1 MKLNKLTSAVS
12 VSLLAVA
19 LTACGSDDDAPIIN
33 NNTATTPAPAPAP
46 APTPAAVDNS
56 ANIAALTEAFKQAR
70 VPADKA
76 AALAAAN
83 PTMRVGSTEF
93 NALAA
98 ANAAADTGAG
108 TGTNNAVSEVVK
120 TNNHFIKNVDT
131 ENNAT
136 VTSNQYS
143 RREGSNFDRKANRT
157 QVGGLGAVGTDDP
170 TEQNPF
176 LSNYVLA
183 VEATDNDVV
192 VAIDSTGEFVKK
204 VDGADNGEIVA
215 PEESP
220 YIKNGGLKFVSNH
233 RTKSGVVYHYGDK
246 SALPQDTNTKGEDVA
261 GTNLLDLEKA
271 KIEDGITAITNTAF
285 DTNNVGTKSASV
297 TLGSI
302 QTLQQVNH
310 TNVYQDLKTD
320 AVTAL
325 EYANGT
331 TKSTMARTNGKVSG
345 EKGLGSGLV
354 VYTAKSLPVGNAKGA
369 EANIKVPVYGV
380 EENIYQ
386 NGEVIN
392 SVEGRPS
399 ASKDNTAPGLV
410 NLVSGTTGGIFKGA
424 LKDTAAEAR
433 QDVVDNLAAGTP
445 YGGGDKAQ
453 RNPSFLS
460 REVIMTRGETD
471 PDKDFEYTE
480 GYANTDQIIVV
491 KDPAGSGKYVGVVD
505 WDGYN
510 SSVNVANNHETRI
523 FGKNFIGYEAGKT
536 GSQTTANTY
545 KGAYGSDNVLVTDGV
560 VADTLQHV
568 QYGRLTNNIDVLK
581 EKNDK
586 SPQIYAYRQFQEHGA
601 PNSVDTYFYRG
612 THHTTLDQMKAVI
625 AKGGEV
631 EYYGHALT
639 YGIGP
644 KVEATKAG
652 TVPTSYGLASSEA
665 TIGNFVYA
673 KYDTA
678 KATVTGDIYNFINK
692 DVANKP
698 NDFVKQQLVTF
709 TGDVFGNTVVG
720 KATKLSG
727 NEEGSL
733 TASFFGSQANELG
746 GSISSITR
754 EQGYAQPKWGA
765 VFGAKAEIAS
775 DSGLSNWNVIERQNG
790 GN

>member
-170 TEQNPF
+170 TEQNPY

-192 VAIDSTGEFVKK
+192 VAIDSTGEFVQKK
-204 VDGADNGEIVA
+204 SAAVDDEGEMVT
-215 PEESP
+215 PTESP
-220 YIKNGGLKFVSNH
+220 YIKNDGLKYTSNHSTRGSVFAHYGKATGTGLTPIALSDLGIPGEDSTDGANVASLTEANHSSLALAAFDATKLGVSN
-233 RTKSGVVYHYGDK
+233 VE
-246 SALPQDTNTKGEDVA
+246 L
-261 GTNLLDLEKA
+261 GT
-271 KIEDGITAITNTAF
+271 IH
-285 DTNNVGTKSASV
+285 
-297 TLGSI
+297 
-302 QTLQQVNH
+302 TLQQINRL
-310 TNVYQDLKTD
+310 NVVHDLATD
-320 AVTAL
+320 ATDALTA
-325 EYANGT
+325 AKNTNTVMTRQSNGHV
-331 TKSTMARTNGKVSG
+331 KDAVQAS
-345 EKGLGSGLV
+345 LGSGLV
-354 VYTAKSLPVGNAKGA
+354 VYTAKSIPVGNATGA
-369 EANIKVPVYGV
+369 NANMRVPVYGV

-392 SVEGRPS
+392 SVESRS
-399 ASKDNTAPGLV
+399 KASTDAASLGAV
-410 NLVSGTTGGIFKGA
+410 NAAVGA
-424 LKDTAAEAR
+424 KFGVGNGANKAAAITAAEGAA
-433 QDVVDNLAAGTP
+433 AAGIIT
-445 YGGGDKAQ
+445 DTNTAA
-453 RNPSFLS
+453 RNPWFLS
-460 REVIMTRGETD
+460 REMVMTRTLND
-471 PDKDFEYTE
+471 NKDYIYNEDF
-480 GYANTDQIIVV
+480 
-491 KDPAGSGKYVGVVD
+491 VGVAGASTKAKSDGTVD
-505 WDGYN
+505 ALYDESGYTR
-510 SSVNVANNHETRI
+510 SVNVANNHETRI
-523 FGKNFIGYEAGKT
+523 FGKNFIDYEAGKT

-545 KGAYGSDNVLVTDGV
+545 KGAYGSNNVLVTDGV

-568 QYGRLTNNIDVLK
+568 QYGRLTNNIDVLR

-612 THHTTLDQMKAVI
+612 TNYTTLDQMKAVI

-678 KATVTGDIYNFINK
+678 KGTVAGDIYNFINK

>member
-33 NNTATTPAPAPAP
+33 NNTATTPAPAP

-98 ANAAADTGAG
+98 ANAAADTGADTGAG
-108 TGTNNAVSEVVK
+108 TGNPVSDVVK

-131 ENNAT
+131 QNFAT

-192 VAIDSTGEFVKK
+192 VAIDSTGELVQK
-204 VDGADNGEIVA
+204 DGANDTGAIVNSA
-215 PEESP
+215 ESP
-220 YIKNGGLKFVSNH
+220 YIKNDGLRYVPNH
-233 RTKSGVVYHYGDK
+233 SSRRDVVYHYGVGHTSATANATKLPGEESINGKLAIFTDTNQ
-246 SALPQDTNTKGEDVA
+246 SALPVGQSKNATVG
-261 GTNLLDLEKA
+261 LEFGKSSIEPG
-271 KIEDGITAITNTAF
+271 KIA
-285 DTNNVGTKSASV
+285 
-297 TLGSI
+297 
-302 QTLQQVNH
+302 TLQQVNY
-310 TNVYQDLKTD
+310 TNVVHELELD
-320 AVTAL
+320 AKDAL
-325 EYANGT
+325 DAA
-331 TKSTMARTNGKVSG
+331 KSNAVVMTRNSDGLVAGVNKNS
-345 EKGLGSGLV
+345 LGSGLV

-369 EANIKVPVYGV
+369 DANIKVPVYGV

-392 SVEGRPS
+392 SVESRSKPS
-399 ASKDNTAPGLV
+399 TEAQSLGAV
-410 NLVSGTTGGIFKGA
+410 NLATGAKYSVQSDPDRAIAATNAADATGA
-424 LKDTAAEAR
+424 TVTGSNAE
-433 QDVVDNLAAGTP
+433 
-445 YGGGDKAQ
+445 
-453 RNPSFLS
+453 RNPLFLS
-460 REVIMTRGETD
+460 REVVMKRVESPAASKDYEFKEEYAGARGVSVS
-471 PDKDFEYTE
+471 K
-480 GYANTDQIIVV
+480 A
-491 KDPAGSGKYVGVVD
+491 AGAAKWD
-505 WDGYN
+505 ALLDEDGYN
-510 SSVNVANNHETRI
+510 ASVNVANNHETRI
-523 FGKNFIGYEAGKT
+523 FGKNFIDYESGKT
-536 GSQTTANTY
+536 GEQKTANTY

-586 SPQIYAYRQFQEHGA
+586 SPQTIVYRQFQEHGA

-612 THHTTLDQMKAVI
+612 THRTTLDQMKAVI

-644 KVEATKAG
+644 KVEVTKAG
-652 TVPTSYGLASSEA
+652 SLPTAYGLASSEA

-678 KATVTGDIYNFINK
+678 KGTVAGDIYNFINT

-698 NDFVKQQLVTF
+698 DNFVKQKLVTF